1 MSTAATAWTCAFT
14 RSFEGRTQKTFLALL
29 FAGIQARKRGD
40 LCLWGLVVFA
50 ALRILHGH
58 ENPVAGFFRGLAE
71 LEHDHFTAIRP
82 VADISRDHG
91 IQVRGCIRDWLPAAS
106 DQSFR
111 RQIIHGNELPIVAP
125 LFKPLRRADQYTHA
139 DQP

>member
-1 MSTAATAWTCAFT
+1 
-14 RSFEGRTQKTFLALL
+14 
-29 FAGIQARKRGD
+29 
-40 LCLWGLVVFA
+40 WGVVVFA

-71 LEHDHFTAIRP
+71 LEDNHFAAVCL
-82 VADISRDHG
+82 VAYIPRDHG
-91 IQVRGCIRDWLPAAS
+91 IQIRGCIRDWLTAAS

-125 LFKPLRRADQYTHA
+125 LFEPLRRADQYTHT